1 ANAICPGLV
10 LNDRSRPRTQADPAE
25 WRGNLDCYPLGEIG
39 TPEDVANAAL
49 YLASDEA
56 RWVTGI
62 TLMVDGGLTI
72 QSVEALMRPSFRR
85 HWKTSTVTI
94 SDPE

>member
-1 ANAICPGLV
+1 V
-10 LNDRSRPRTQADPAE
+10 QADEEE
-25 WRGNLDCYPLGEIG
+25 WRGNVECYPLGEIG

-72 QSVEALMRPSFRR
+72 QSVEAVVRPSFRR
-85 HWKTSTVTI
+85 RWKTGTVTV
-94 SDPE
+94 SAADA